1 MNSEHEKLKNQPP
14 ENLPGSEVAVDLRLE
29 SELADTQDVSVE
41 HVQDSH
47 IARILEDDEFGKRFD
62 QAPDALNKKA
72 STTSYF
78 ADLFTPHEWRF
89 ITWSSGIFVLCIFA
103 FSSVESLFSAFSSP
117 ATPAVVSTSTQT
129 TDANTNTEASN
140 AQGVS
145 SNNASYVR
153 PGGTAVEL
161 PSRIEIPK
169 VGINIEVRNPS
180 STDYKVLDT
189 ELTKG
194 AVRYPGSGY
203 PGKGN
208 MLLFGHSTGYKVVRN
223 QAYKAFNDIKTLV
236 EGDSIFIHTGTQ
248 TYEYRVTSVKKVNKY
263 DTKITFEGAGDMIT
277 LSTCD
282 SFGTKSDR
290 YVVEATLVR

>member
-1 MNSEHEKLKNQPP
+1 MNNEQNPQGENQNKVNSSESVQPTDILV
-14 ENLPGSEVAVDLRLE
+14 EVSEE
-29 SELADTQDVSVE
+29 Q
-41 HVQDSH
+41 VQESH
-47 IARILEDDEFGKRFD
+47 ISRILEDDEFGKQFD
-62 QAPDALNKKA
+62 HEPEALKKKCA
-72 STTSYF
+72 AKAVFT
-78 ADLFTPHEWRF
+78 DLFSPYEWRF
-89 ITWSSGIFVLCIFA
+89 IIWSSVVFVLCIFA
-103 FSSVESLFSAFSSP
+103 FSSVGSLFSAFSSDAP
-117 ATPAVVSTSTQT
+117 STSTSST
-129 TDANTNTEASN
+129 TQSANN
-140 AQGVS
+140 AGNQNIPN
-145 SNNASYVR
+145 NNASYVR
-153 PGGTAVEL
+153 PGRTAVEL
-161 PSRIEIPK
+161 PTRIEIPK

-180 STDYKVLDT
+180 STDYKILDT

-223 QAYKAFNDIKTLV
+223 QAYKAFNNIKTLV
-236 EGDSIFIHTGTQ
+236 EGDSIFIQTATQ

-263 DTKITFEGAGDMIT
+263 DTKISFEGTGDMIT

>member
-1 MNSEHEKLKNQPP
+1 MNSEQQKQLNQPP
-14 ENLPGSEVAVDLRLE
+14 ENLPGSEVISE
-29 SELADTQDVSVE
+29 SQIEASEISAEQI
-41 HVQDSH
+41 QDSH
-47 IARILEDDEFGKRFD
+47 IARILKDDEFGKHFD
-62 QAPDALNKKA
+62 HEPETITKRMPYKTAF
-72 STTSYF
+72 T
-78 ADLFTPHEWRF
+78 DLFTPYEWRF
-89 ITWSSGIFVLCIFA
+89 IIWSSIIFVLCIFA
-103 FSSVESLFSAFSSP
+103 FASVESLFSIFSSETSSTTIS
-117 ATPAVVSTSTQT
+117 ASTQNTSTGQ
-129 TDANTNTEASN
+129 NTQGTSN
-140 AQGVS
+140 AK
-145 SNNASYVR
+145 ASFVR
-153 PGGTAVEL
+153 PGNIAIEL

-180 STDYKVLDT
+180 STDYKALDN

-223 QAYKAFNDIKTLV
+223 QAYKAFNNIKTLV
-236 EGDSIFIHTGTQ
+236 EGDSIFIYTETE

-290 YVVEATLVR
+290 YVVEASLVR